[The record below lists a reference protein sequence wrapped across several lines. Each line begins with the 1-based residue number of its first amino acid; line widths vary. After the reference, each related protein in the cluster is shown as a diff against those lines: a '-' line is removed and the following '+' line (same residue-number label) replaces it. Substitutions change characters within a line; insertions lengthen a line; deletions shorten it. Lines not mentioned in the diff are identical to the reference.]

1 VQEYTGLKAVYF
13 NSNAI
18 SRIEGLDK
26 CTQLRCLYLEQNLLD
41 EVRAQLTTAV
51 QRQIHGWFACW
62 SPCPENYAVALYI
75 WSESLNRSLV
85 SFTVASRLW
94 SSRHLRN
101 APAMVLHHAAELGD
115 RGYGGV

>member
-1 VQEYTGLKAVYF
+1 MQEYTGLKAVYF

-51 QRQIHGWFACW
+51 QRQITDGLPAGPHVQKIMP
-62 SPCPENYAVALYI
+62 SPCTSGL
-75 WSESLNRSLV
+75 SL
-85 SFTVASRLW
+85 
-94 SSRHLRN
+94 
-101 APAMVLHHAAELGD
+101 
-115 RGYGGV
+115 